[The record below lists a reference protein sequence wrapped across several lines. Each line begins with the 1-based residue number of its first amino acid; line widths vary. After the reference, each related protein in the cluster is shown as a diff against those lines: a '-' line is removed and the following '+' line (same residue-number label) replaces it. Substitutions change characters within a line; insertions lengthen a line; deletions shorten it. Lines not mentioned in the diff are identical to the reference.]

1 MSAISSTPKTD
12 PKLISL
18 RETARILKVHK
29 ETLRRWDQKGRL
41 KAIRVGSRQDR
52 KYLISDVI
60 QLLEKRK

>member
-1 MSAISSTPKTD
+1 MSSISSTPKTD

-29 ETLRRWDQKGRL
+29 ETLRRWDHKGKL

-52 KYLISDVI
+52 KYLASDII